1 MYAVTTKGLLL
12 RELEW
17 ISGSCARLLA
27 LAKPDDLDF
36 RPRDNMR
43 TLRELGHHLAQ
54 IPAIDHAIMRG
65 LKQEEVQA
73 EEDKL
78 TREAEERT
86 LPAGWQGV
94 IGSGVKD
101 LARFMETLPMNE
113 FEAGS
118 GSAFYGRTQTYAQWL
133 LETVTH
139 LYHHRAQFFTYLKE
153 LGYDVGTRTLYD

>member
-1 MYAVTTKGLLL
+1 MTTKGLLL

-17 ISGSCARLLA
+17 ISGSCARLLM
-27 LAKPDDLDF
+27 LAKPDDLDY
-36 RPRDNMR
+36 RPKENMR
-43 TLRELGHHLAQ
+43 SLRELGHHLAQ
-54 IPAIDHAIMRG
+54 IPAVDLAIMRG

-73 EEDKL
+73 EEDRL
-78 TREAEERT
+78 TREAEERS

-94 IGSGVKD
+94 IAGGAKD
-101 LARFMETLPMNE
+101 LARTIEIMPMHE

-139 LYHHRAQFFTYLKE
+139 LYHTRAQFFGYLKM
-153 LGYDVGTRTLYD
+153 LGYEVSSRTLYD

>member
-1 MYAVTTKGLLL
+1 VTTKGLLL

-17 ISGSCARLLA
+17 ISGNVARLLT
-27 LAKPDDLDF
+27 LVKPDDLDY
-36 RPRDNMR
+36 RPAENMR

-54 IPAIDHAIMRG
+54 IPAVDLAIMRG

-73 EEDKL
+73 EEQRL
-78 TREAEERT
+78 TTEAEQRA
-86 LPAGWQGV
+86 LPAGWAGV
-94 IGSGVKD
+94 IGSGSKD

-139 LYHHRAQFFTYLKE
+139 LYHHRAQFFGYLKL
-153 LGYDVGTRTLYD
+153 LGYDVASRNLYD